1 MLFCSMVLKTSRTA
15 GGGNGRVWTLAAED
29 GRFGVAERGPI
40 GATELHEGD
49 GVAGDAAGVGA
60 GIEMAGKNFNQAGQ
74 MLERAITVAP
84 KSEARARM
92 WLGVLR
98 EKQRRPEDED
108 VFYRA
113 ALLLAE
119 PKSDDAAPILEL
131 HAQLLRAQNKTDEAG
146 ELSEQASVIRK
157 GQKVEPEYSQEARL
171 ARMGKRKTFNWCV
184 GTG

>member
-1 MLFCSMVLKTSRTA
+1 MTV
-15 GGGNGRVWTLAAED
+15 
-29 GRFGVAERGPI
+29 
-40 GATELHEGD
+40 
-49 GVAGDAAGVGA
+49 
-60 GIEMAGKNFNQAGQ
+60 KNFDMAEKI
-74 MLERAITVAP
+74 LERAITVDP

-98 EKQRRPEDED
+98 EKQRRPEDAD

-113 ALLLAE
+113 ALPLAE
-119 PKSDDAAPILEL
+119 PKSHDAATIPEL
-131 HAQLLRAQNKTDEAG
+131 HAQLLRAKNKTDEAA